1 MSVMEIGWGSF
12 GGIECMG
19 MGSVNEVVSWSLGVW
34 SWSWSDSVI
43 VDEWAL
49 LRSVKQLVIM
59 DDWVSSGYVDWVRW
73 RVW

>member
-1 MSVMEIGWGSF
+1 M
-12 GGIECMG
+12 
-19 MGSVNEVVSWSLGVW
+19 
-34 SWSWSDSVI
+34 I

-49 LRSVKQLVIM
+49 VRSVKQLVIM

>member
-12 GGIECMG
+12 GGIDWMG

-34 SWSWSDSVI
+34 SWSSSDSVI

>member
-1 MSVMEIGWGSF
+1 MSVMEIGWCSF
-12 GGIECMG
+12 GGIDWMG

-34 SWSWSDSVI
+34 SWSSSDSVI

-49 LRSVKQLVIM
+49 VISVKQLVIM